1 MASTFQLSGAV
12 IVPLDTEGS
21 KPFVGN
27 LVVEKGRIAWLG
39 PAEDMPGRYLGIS
52 QEELSGQALLP
63 GLINGHI
70 HSEAVIFRGLLE
82 GLTLIEQYH
91 PTCRLNE
98 LLTPKDTPLIRKLAY
113 LECAKGGTTFI
124 LDHAFTTIKGD
135 ICEPFRTVGVWGG
148 LTLGEKT
155 APEGFQMVAEGG
167 FLPYI
172 NAPGEEDWTEETL
185 TGYTRLRDKLGVPL
199 YLHLAETTWRWQ
211 IARDRFNASPV
222 AALHKF
228 GTLESGTVGVHGV
241 WMDEDDIALLAE
253 SATAI
258 VNTPTSEMK
267 LGDGVAPLP
276 RLLSAGVKVGLGTD
290 GMSSDVLSQARV
302 ALLVRRHATGDPRTG
317 FLEAWRMLSEGNP
330 EIASRCFGAP
340 TGRIRE
346 GFAGDAV
353 VFDEVPP
360 TPLTP
365 RNVAGHVLYGL
376 AGAVSR
382 DVVCAGIVVRRDGRT
397 LTLESED
404 VCARALSPSGGLW
417 KRVKEKGAS
426 DDEKK
431 MNSRGGDD

>member
-39 PAEDMPGRYLGIS
+39 PAEDMPGRYAGIS
-52 QEELSGQALLP
+52 QEDLSGQALLP

-155 APEGFQMVAEGG
+155 APEDFQMVAEGG

-172 NAPGEEDWTEETL
+172 NAPGEEDWTKETL
-185 TGYTRLRDKLGVPL
+185 TGYARLRDKLEVPL

-211 IARDRFNASPV
+211 IAKDRFNASPV
-222 AALHKF
+222 AVLDKF

-241 WMDEDDIALLAE
+241 WMDEDDIALLAKN
-253 SATAI
+253 ATAI

-290 GMSSDVLSQARV
+290 GALWNNGNDMLAEAKVACLLHRLTTAPNSLSAEN
-302 ALLVRRHATGDPRTG
+302 ALRLATIDG
-317 FLEAWRMLSEGNP
+317 A
-330 EIASRCFGAP
+330 RCFGVEKE
-340 TGRIRE
+340 TGSLEVGKRADMFTINLIQPHLQPIYPGERGNIVE
-346 GFAGDAV
+346 NIVLCASRGDV
-353 VFDEVPP
+353 VN
-360 TPLTP
+360 LW
-365 RNVAGHVLYGL
+365 VAGEKIISEGRSTRIEEEKLIGDFALL
-376 AGAVSR
+376 AKNLQDKIKNVISR
-382 DVVCAGIVVRRDGRT
+382 KVI
-397 LTLESED
+397 LE
-404 VCARALSPSGGLW
+404 
-417 KRVKEKGAS
+417 
-426 DDEKK
+426 
-431 MNSRGGDD
+431 

>member
-12 IVPLDTEGS
+12 IVPLDAEGS

-155 APEGFQMVAEGG
+155 APEDFQMVAEGG

-185 TGYTRLRDKLGVPL
+185 TGYARLRDKLEVPL

-222 AALHKF
+222 AALDKF

-241 WMDEDDIALLAE
+241 WMDEDDIALLAKN
-253 SATAI
+253 ATAI

-290 GMSSDVLSQARV
+290 GALWNNGNDMLAEAKVACLLHRLTTAPNSLSAEN
-302 ALLVRRHATGDPRTG
+302 ALRLATIDG
-317 FLEAWRMLSEGNP
+317 A
-330 EIASRCFGAP
+330 RCFGVEKE
-340 TGRIRE
+340 TGSLEVGKRADMFTINLIQPHLQPIYMGE
-346 GFAGDAV
+346 VSNIIDNFVFCASQGDV
-353 VFDEVPP
+353 CDVW
-360 TPLTP
+360 
-365 RNVAGHVLYGL
+365 VAGEK
-376 AGAVSR
+376 
-382 DVVCAGIVVRRDGRT
+382 II
-397 LTLESED
+397 
-404 VCARALSPSGGLW
+404 SGGFST
-417 KRVKEKGAS
+417 RIEEEKLI
-426 DDEKK
+426 
-431 MNSRGGDD
+431 GDFALLAENLQDKIKNVIPRKVIQE